1 MDFNSETFDT
11 EVHGKKAVEALAND
25 ILVLARGISG
35 KSPESI
41 DFDVVKE
48 YIDLLKLEAD
58 RVQHGIYAKDNSILY
73 TSGDE
78 ISFDKLSTK
87 SK

>member
-1 MDFNSETFDT
+1 MNFNSETFGA
-11 EVHGKKAVEALAND
+11 EVHGKKAVDALVND

-35 KSPESI
+35 KSPETI

-58 RVQHGIYAKDNSILY
+58 RVQQGIYAKDN
-73 TSGDE
+73 
-78 ISFDKLSTK
+78 
-87 SK
+87 